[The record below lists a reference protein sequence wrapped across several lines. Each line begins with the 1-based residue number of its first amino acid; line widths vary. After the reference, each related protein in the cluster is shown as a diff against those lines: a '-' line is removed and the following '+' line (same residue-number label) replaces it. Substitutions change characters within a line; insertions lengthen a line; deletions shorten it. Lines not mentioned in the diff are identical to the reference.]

1 MKGYRKSR
9 KWDRGSVNKERRRKT
24 AENSLQGGHRVRGRP
39 GLVPEGCEV
48 RAHDL
53 LASVA
58 SLQEK
63 TPGNQKSFFCYRVPC
78 PSSSLY

>member
-1 MKGYRKSR
+1 M
-9 KWDRGSVNKERRRKT
+9 NKERRRKT
-24 AENSLQGGHRVRGRP
+24 AENSLRGGHRVRGRP

-53 LASVA
+53 LASAA

-63 TPGNQKSFFCYRVPC
+63 TPGNQKSFFATECHAPLA
-78 PSSSLY
+78 PSTDEAQHQLAKES